1 MGLNILSVAYPLTP
15 VGPNAVGGSEQILTI
30 LDRALTKEGHNS
42 YVVAVEGSEVTGRL
56 IPTPSANGAL
66 TDTVRRWGQ
75 QQHRIAI
82 EQALK
87 RYSID
92 LVHMHSLDFHRYL
105 PKAKVPVLA
114 TLHLPPSW
122 YPRDMFRS
130 TRPNTYMQCV
140 SAAQRRSCPRS
151 PLLVTTI
158 PNGIDVQRF
167 DSKIAKRN
175 FALSLGRICPEK
187 GYHYALEAAKKAR
200 VEFLLAGEIFP
211 YAAHQTYF
219 KQEILPRLSK
229 RRRFIG
235 PAGFARKRRLLN
247 EARCLLIPST
257 VAETSSLVAMEALA
271 SGTPV
276 IAFPSG
282 ALADIVDHGRTGYL
296 VNDEYEMAEAIKAS
310 RELKP
315 EVCRAVAR
323 EQFSSER
330 MVKRYLETYN
340 YIVDR
345 GAGTPACRVGTHAD
359 TSFAQSRISPG

>member
-30 LDRALTKEGHNS
+30 LDRELTKQGHHS
-42 YVVAVEGSEVTGRL
+42 FVIAVEGSEVCGKLIATGKW
-56 IPTPSANGAL
+56 SGAL
-66 TDTVRRWGQ
+66 TDSVRSWGQ
-75 QQHRIAI
+75 RQHRIAI

-87 RYSID
+87 RYAID
-92 LVHMHSLDFHRYL
+92 LVHMHSLDFHCYL
-105 PKAKVPVLA
+105 PQGRVPVLA

-122 YPRDMFRS
+122 YPRDMFRLQ
-130 TRPNTYMQCV
+130 RPNTYMHCV

-151 PLLVTTI
+151 PLLVPTI
-158 PNGIDVQRF
+158 PNGVDVDRF
-167 DSKIAKRN
+167 DSKIPKRN

-187 GYHYALEAAKKAR
+187 GYHFALDAAKKAR
-200 VEFLLAGEIFP
+200 VEFLLAGEVFP
-211 YAAHQTYF
+211 YPSHKLYF
-219 KQEILPRLSK
+219 KEEIVPRLNT
-229 RRRFIG
+229 RRHFIG

-282 ALADIVDHGRTGYL
+282 ALADIVEPGRTGFL
-296 VNDEYEMAEAIKAS
+296 VRDEYEMAEAIKAAGS
-310 RELKP
+310 LKP

-330 MVKRYLETYN
+330 MVKRYLEAYCQLTDMSTTRN
-340 YIVDR
+340 LALVR
-345 GAGTPACRVGTHAD
+345 TEPVARTWSASV
-359 TSFAQSRISPG
+359 

>member
-15 VGPNAVGGSEQILTI
+15 VGPNAVGGSEQILTL

-42 YVVAVEGSEVTGRL
+42 YVIAVEGSEVTGKL
-56 IPTPSANGAL
+56 LATPGWDGPL
-66 TDTVRRWGQ
+66 TDAVRNWGQ
-75 QQHRIAI
+75 QRHRIAI
-82 EQALK
+82 AQALK

-105 PKAKVPVLA
+105 PKERVPVLA

-122 YPRDMFRS
+122 YPREMFRL
-130 TRPNTYMQCV
+130 TRPNTYLHCV
-140 SAAQRRSCPRS
+140 SAAQRRSAPRS
-151 PLLVTTI
+151 PLLIATI
-158 PNGIDVQRF
+158 ANGVDVQRF
-167 DSKIAKRN
+167 DSKIPKRN

-187 GYHYALEAAKKAR
+187 GFHFALEAAKKAR

-211 YAAHQTYF
+211 YASHEQYYE
-219 KQEILPRLSK
+219 QEIAPRLSK

-235 PAGFARKRRLLN
+235 PAGFSRKRRLLN

-282 ALADIVDHGRTGYL
+282 ALIDIVDHGRTGYL
-296 VNDEYEMAEAIKAS
+296 VNDEYEMAEAIKAA

-315 EVCRAVAR
+315 EICRAAAR

-330 MVKRYLETYN
+330 MVKRYLETYTHL
-340 YIVDR
+340 VDH

-359 TSFAQSRISPG
+359 TPFAEGRIFS